1 MTIHDEAERLKLFIT
16 SVADYAIYMLSPE
29 GNVVSWNAGAENFKG
44 YTAQEIIGQHF
55 SRFYTDEDRAT
66 DLPARALRQA
76 RETGKFEAEG
86 WRVRKDGSRF
96 WASVVIDPIRQ
107 DGELIGFAK
116 ITRDITERWRTE
128 EDLRASEQRFRMLV
142 QGVTDYAIYMLSPT
156 GHISNWNSGAR
167 HIKGYDEP
175 EVLHTHFSR
184 FYTEE
189 DRARGAPAEA
199 LRQAETNGR
208 FEAEGWRVRKD
219 GTRFWAHVVIDAIR
233 DEQGSLVGYAKVT
246 RDITERR
253 SSALALE
260 QAREALF
267 QSQKLEAIGKL
278 TGGIAHDFNNLLN
291 VVTNGLSMLR
301 QRTPDL
307 ESLRLID
314 SMEKAARR
322 GAGLTQQL
330 LSFARQ
336 QPLRPEPRDVAR
348 LVTAFETVLRRA
360 SRSAVQFDVHLA
372 RGLPP
377 ILVDATQFETA
388 LLNLV
393 VNARD
398 ATPDGGR
405 ISVSVAVRELAA
417 NELGQLPAGRYVAVT
432 VQDTGTGMTEEVL
445 RRAIEPFFT
454 TKGPGQGTGLGLSQ
468 VYGLVQQSGGELEL
482 HSTPQGG
489 TTVAML
495 FPALPASIPE
505 VAVAAEPT
513 DRILV
518 VDDQP
523 EVLEMV
529 AEIFR
534 SLGFDVLTAADGRSA
549 LDLLGR
555 VDDIGWLLSDVVM
568 PGLSGIELARR
579 ARPAWPELKIMLMSG
594 YSTPAGSLEDFEFLP
609 KPFNVADV
617 AKKMRAMARG

>member
-1 MTIHDEAERLKLFIT
+1 MTNNDEAERLRLFIT
-16 SVADYAIYMLSPE
+16 SVTDYAIYMLSPE
-29 GNVVSWNAGAENFKG
+29 GNVVSWNAGAANFKG

-66 DLPARALRQA
+66 GLPARALKQA
-76 RETGKFEAEG
+76 VEAGKFEAEG

-107 DGELIGFAK
+107 DGELIGFTK

-128 EDLRASEQRFRMLV
+128 EDLRASEHRFRMLV

-167 HIKGYDEP
+167 HIKGYDEN

-189 DRARGAPAEA
+189 DRAHGVPEEA
-199 LRQAETNGR
+199 LRQARVHGR

-219 GTRFWAHVVIDAIR
+219 GTRFWAHVVIDAIH
-233 DEQGSLVGYAKVT
+233 DEQGALVGFAKVT

-267 QSQKLEAIGKL
+267 HSQKLEAIGKL

-301 QRTPDL
+301 QRTFDVD
-307 ESLRLID
+307 SVRLID
-314 SMEKAARR
+314 SMEKAAKR

-336 QPLRPEPRDVAR
+336 QPLRPEPRDVER
-348 LVTAFETVLRRA
+348 LVTTFETVLRRA
-360 SRSAVQFDVHLA
+360 SRSAVQFDVHIF

-405 ISVSVAVRELAA
+405 IIVSVTARELAA
-417 NELGQLPAGRYVAVT
+417 NEVGQLPAGRYVAVT
-432 VQDTGTGMTEEVL
+432 VQDTGAGMTDEVL

-454 TKGPGQGTGLGLSQ
+454 TKGPGEGTGLGLSQ
-468 VYGLVQQSGGELEL
+468 VYGLVQQSGGELEIR
-482 HSTPQGG
+482 SSPRDG

-495 FPALPASIPE
+495 FQALPTSMEEAP
-505 VAVAAEPT
+505 VATETA

-523 EVLEMV
+523 EEMV

-534 SLGFDVLTAADGRSA
+534 GLGFEVLTAADGRSA

-568 PGLSGIELARR
+568 PGLSGIELAYK
-579 ARPAWPELKIMLMSG
+579 ARNAWPQLKIILMSG
-594 YSTPAGSLEDFEFLP
+594 YSTPAGNLGDFEFLP
-609 KPFNVADV
+609 KPFSVADV
-617 AKKMRAMARG
+617 AKKMRVMARA